1 MNSLTS
7 NQISLP
13 LRTYT
18 WALGIVWTLTIALSL
33 VWNIY
38 QSDREM
44 LETAHVQAQVA
55 YEKDV
60 LYRSWA
66 SLHGGVYAPVTD
78 TTQPNPYLDM
88 PERDITTPSGKALT
102 LINPAYMT
110 RQVHEI
116 QNQHLGVRGHIT
128 SLKPIRPQNA
138 PDAWEAEALRAFE
151 NGRPEVSAVAE
162 INDKT
167 YLRLMRPLLVETS
180 CLQCHAAQG
189 YREGDVRGGISV
201 AVPLEPLRLIE
212 YNHIQ
217 SFALAHMLLWMI
229 GVAGIRWGS
238 RRLEESERERHH
250 AEKQL
255 RFISSHDALTGLY
268 NRAYFEQELERVEQ
282 NDKFPISIV
291 MADLDWLKTVNDSL
305 GHDAGDELLKRAAQA
320 LHAALRAEDI
330 VARVGGDEFAVVLP
344 STDVRTAAEIVER
357 IKANVARDNQN
368 PDQPLLSLSIGVA
381 TAENACAIPA
391 AMKESDVRMY
401 AEKKARN
408 ERTPRNE

>member
-1 MNSLTS
+1 MNPLTS
-7 NQISLP
+7 NQTSLP
-13 LRTYT
+13 LRSYT
-18 WALGIVWTLTIALSL
+18 WAIGIAWTVAIALSF
-33 VWNIY
+33 VWNVY

-44 LETAHVQAQVA
+44 LEIARVQARVA

-66 SLHGGVYAPVTD
+66 SMHGGVYAPVTD
-78 TTQPNPYLDM
+78 TTPPNPYLDV
-88 PERDITTPSGKALT
+88 PERDITTPSGKRLT
-102 LINPAYMT
+102 LVNPAYMT

-116 QNQHLGVRGHIT
+116 QNQQLGVRGHIT

-162 INDKT
+162 IEDKP

-180 CLQCHAAQG
+180 CLNCHAAQG
-189 YREGDVRGGISV
+189 YREGDIRGGISV

-212 YNHIQ
+212 RNSIQ

-229 GVAGIRWGS
+229 GGVGIMWGS

-282 NDKFPISIV
+282 SGKFPVSIV

-330 VARVGGDEFAVVLP
+330 VARVGGDEFAAVLP
-344 STDVRTAAEIVER
+344 STDVMTAAEIVER
-357 IKANVARDNQN
+357 IKTNVARDNQFPN
-368 PDQPLLSLSIGVA
+368 QPLLSLSIGVA
-381 TAENACAIPA
+381 TAEQSRSILTAL
-391 AMKESDVRMY
+391 KESDTRMY
-401 AEKKARN
+401 AEKKTRT
-408 ERTPRNE
+408 ERTVRNG